1 MKKHLNKL
9 FPTIL
14 LGCMSLLT
22 WGQTD
27 MTHLITNPDFEE
39 EGITGWKTTGIGP
52 QPNSSFHETR

>member
-1 MKKHLNKL
+1 
-9 FPTIL
+9 
-14 LGCMSLLT
+14 MSLLT